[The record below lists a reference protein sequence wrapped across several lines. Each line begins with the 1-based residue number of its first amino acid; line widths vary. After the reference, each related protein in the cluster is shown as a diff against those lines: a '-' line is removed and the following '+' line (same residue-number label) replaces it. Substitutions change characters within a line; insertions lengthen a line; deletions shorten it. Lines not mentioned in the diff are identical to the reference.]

1 MWTGSYSSPSR
12 IFYLTRY
19 WSMGEKGK
27 FFYFT
32 VFVLVVF
39 ALVFHLTAMG
49 HHHWKRAEARNAT
62 YGNRYFFNSTTIG
75 LFTRC
80 IPAED
85 TLAVEQCFPN
95 RFPMNYSCN
104 PLNACLAKTPNEA
117 CRCDFLPS
125 SKGIASCA
133 IIASVFL
140 GLALIILF
148 IHSIKTSETRSL
160 GLILSLLP
168 FIFLLL
174 AWMFILTTLIL
185 VGSYLSRDIMH
196 LVQNSIVT
204 PGPLRTN
211 GWEARWI
218 DRLL

>member
-1 MWTGSYSSPSR
+1 
-12 IFYLTRY
+12 
-19 WSMGEKGK
+19 MGEKAK

-39 ALVFHLTAMG
+39 ALVFHITAMG
-49 HHHWKRAEARNAT
+49 HHHWKRAEAKNGT
-62 YGNRYFFNSTTIG
+62 YGNLYRFNLTTIG

-80 IPAED
+80 ISIDD
-85 TLAVEQCFPN
+85 TLDVEYCFPN

-104 PLNACLAKTPNEA
+104 PLFHCLPKTPSES
-117 CRCDFLPS
+117 CQCDFLPS
-125 SKGIASCA
+125 TKGIASCS

-148 IHSIKTSETRSL
+148 IHSIKTSEKRSL
-160 GLILSLLP
+160 GLILGLLP

-185 VGSYLSRDIMH
+185 VGSYLSRDVMH
-196 LVQNSIVT
+196 IVQST
-204 PGPLRTN
+204 STSAGQ
-211 GWEARWI
+211 
-218 DRLL
+218 